1 MPKHVR
7 SIECCYCGAASL
19 VNLQDAN
26 RESLTC
32 GACGAGM
39 AVKRMKTVAGSS
51 GTADWQGDGQP
62 RLAPQWRGDTGQR
75 GPLGPK
81 PEAHKR
87 RKSSGFFDMI
97 EDLWDEVE
105 DIFD

>member
-26 RESLTC
+26 RDSLTC

-39 AVKRMKTVAGSS
+39 AIKRMQSVSSPPDAAGWN
-51 GTADWQGDGQP
+51 GEAPP

-81 PEAHKR
+81 PDREKR
-87 RKSSGFFDMI
+87 KKSSGFFDMI